1 LAVNEAP
8 GRKGGGSAVQYRRR
22 YVVYLLLF
30 LFLSIYSL
38 DRSMMGVV
46 GSTVAREMQIGPV
59 ALGYL
64 FSSYLWLYALTLLPA
79 GATTDRIGTQR
90 MSAIAAGGWS
100 IFQMLGG
107 FASSLGFLLVSR
119 LGLGVFESA
128 ANPCAHSAIREW
140 TPRGERGFVTA
151 IWYSGTNA
159 GPALG
164 TPLVAWLTT
173 VYGWR
178 SAFLVT
184 GLLGL
189 AWVAVWLPVY
199 RPPERARWLSETEQ
213 STILAE
219 RDSTPKALASGAV
232 GYRGLLT
239 ETPTL
244 WGLALTQGCINYTS
258 YFFLAWLPGFLQ
270 SSYHLTVMQAG
281 AYTAVPFALSVFLS
295 IGLSWG
301 CDRVLSPGAL
311 HAGMRRY
318 AVALGALLSASIV
331 LTPYVGSVDV
341 ATVVLTVALT
351 FNTFAQS
358 MNFALANDRLR
369 SPADVG
375 RTYAFFTLGGI
386 TFGILGPIVTGY
398 LVALTGDFKIALV
411 LCGGLS
417 VVAAVLVSTLTHQA
431 LGEGRVVVQV
441 A

>member
-1 LAVNEAP
+1 M
-8 GRKGGGSAVQYRRR
+8 RDKHR
-22 YVVYLLLF
+22 YVVYFLLF

-38 DRSMMGVV
+38 DRAMMGVV
-46 GSTVAREMQIGPV
+46 GSTVAKEMQIGPV

-79 GATTDRIGTQR
+79 GAITDRVGPHR
-90 MSAIAAGGWS
+90 MSTIAAGGWS

-107 FASSLGFLLVSR
+107 FATSLGFLLVSR

-140 TPRGERGFVTA
+140 TPRGERGFVTS

-164 TPLVAWLTT
+164 TPLVARLTT

-178 SAFLVT
+178 SAFFVT

-189 AWVAVWLPVY
+189 AWVAIWLPLY
-199 RPPERARWLSETEQ
+199 RSPERARWLTDKERSK
-213 STILAE
+213 ILAE
-219 RDSTPKALASGAV
+219 RDGAPKTVVGQAV
-232 GYRGLLT
+232 GYRGLLL

-244 WGLALTQGCINYTS
+244 WGLALAQGCINYTS

-281 AYTAVPFALSVFLS
+281 GYTAVPFALSTVLS
-295 IGLSWG
+295 IALSYC
-301 CDRVLSPGAL
+301 CDRVLTPLAIHDGA
-311 HAGMRRY
+311 RRY

-331 LTPYVGSVDV
+331 LTPYVGSIGL
-341 ATVVLTVALT
+341 ATTVLTVALT

-398 LVALTGDFKIALV
+398 LVALTGNFKIALV

-417 VVAAVLVSTLTHQA
+417 ILAVILVSTLTHRP
-431 LGEGRVVVQV
+431 LGEGRM
-441 A
+441 AARPA

>member
-1 LAVNEAP
+1 
-8 GRKGGGSAVQYRRR
+8 VQYRRR

-30 LFLSIYSL
+30 LFLSVYSL
-38 DRSMMGVV
+38 DRAMMGVV
-46 GSTVAREMQIGPV
+46 GSTVAREMEIGPV

-79 GATTDRIGTQR
+79 GAITDRTGAQR

-100 IFQMLGG
+100 VFQMLGG

-140 TPRGERGFVTA
+140 TPRGERGFVTS

-159 GPALG
+159 GPAMG

-178 SAFLVT
+178 SAFIVT

-189 AWVAVWLPVY
+189 AWVAIWLPLY
-199 RPPERARWLSETEQ
+199 RPPERARWLSETER
-213 STILAE
+213 TKILAE
-219 RDSTPKALASGAV
+219 RGSAESVATSDAV
-232 GYRGLLT
+232 GYRGLLL

-281 AYTAVPFALSVFLS
+281 GYTAVPFALSVFLS
-295 IGLSWG
+295 IAISYG
-301 CDRVLSPGAL
+301 CDRILTARAI
-311 HAGMRRY
+311 HDGMRRY
-318 AVALGALLSASIV
+318 AVALGALMSASIV
-331 LTPYVGSVDV
+331 LTPYVGSVGT
-341 ATVVLTVALT
+341 ATVVLTIALT

-369 SPADVG
+369 SPGDVG

-386 TFGILGPIVTGY
+386 SFGIIGPIVTGY
-398 LVALTGDFKIALV
+398 LVAMTGDFKIALV

-417 VVAAVLVSTLTHQA
+417 VVAAVLVTTLTTRP
-431 LGEGRVVVQV
+431 LGEGRLVPRT

>member
-1 LAVNEAP
+1 MQD
-8 GRKGGGSAVQYRRR
+8 KRR

-38 DRSMMGVV
+38 DRAMMGVV
-46 GSTVAREMQIGPV
+46 GSTIAKEMQLGPV

-79 GATTDRIGTQR
+79 GAMTDRVGAQR
-90 MSAIAAGGWS
+90 MCTIAAGGWS
-100 IFQMLGG
+100 IFQALGG
-107 FASSLGFLLVSR
+107 FATGLAFLLVTR

-140 TPRGERGFVTA
+140 TPRTERGFVTS
-151 IWYSGTNA
+151 IWYAGTNA
-159 GPALG
+159 GPAIG

-178 SAFLVT
+178 SAFFVT
-184 GLLGL
+184 GALGL
-189 AWVAVWLPVY
+189 IWVMVWMAVY
-199 RPPERARWLSETEQ
+199 RSPDRATWLTAAERAK
-213 STILAE
+213 ILAE
-219 RDSTPKALASGAV
+219 RDKAPTVSVGDSI

-281 AYTAVPFALSVFLS
+281 GYTAIPFGLSIFLS
-295 IGLSWG
+295 IALSFG
-301 CDRVLSPGAL
+301 CDRVLSPQAL
-311 HAGMRRY
+311 HAGARRY
-318 AVALGALLSASIV
+318 AVALGALMSATIV
-331 LTPYVGSVDV
+331 LTPYVGSVEL

-386 TFGILGPIVTGY
+386 SFGIAGPIVTGY
-398 LVALTGDFKIALV
+398 LVQMTGDFKVALV

-417 VVAAVLVSTLTHQA
+417 ILAAILVTTLTQRP
-431 LGEGRVVVQV
+431 LGERQ
-441 A
+441 AILQSA

>member
-1 LAVNEAP
+1 
-8 GRKGGGSAVQYRRR
+8 VQYRRR
-22 YVVYLLLF
+22 YVVYGLLF

-46 GSTVAREMQIGPV
+46 GSTVAKEMQIGPV

-79 GATTDRIGTQR
+79 GAITDRIGTQR

-100 IFQMLGG
+100 IFQLSGG
-107 FASSLGFLLVSR
+107 FASSLAFLLASR

-128 ANPCAHSAIREW
+128 ANPCAHRAIREW

-178 SAFLVT
+178 SAFFVT

-189 AWVAVWLPVY
+189 AWVAIWLPLY
-199 RPPERARWLSETEQ
+199 RPPEHARWLSQTERTKIQ
-213 STILAE
+213 AE
-219 RDSTPKALASGAV
+219 RDASPAAGGGEAV
-232 GYRGLLT
+232 GYRSLLL

-270 SSYHLTVMQAG
+270 SSYHLTVLQAG
-281 AYTAVPFALSVFLS
+281 GYTAVPFALSVFLS
-295 IGLSWG
+295 IALSWG
-301 CDRVLSPGAL
+301 CDRVLSAAAL
-311 HAGMRRY
+311 HDGMRRY

-331 LTPYVGSVDV
+331 LTPYVGSVEL

-351 FNTFAQS
+351 CNTFAQS

-386 TFGILGPIVTGY
+386 SFGIMGPIVTGY

-417 VVAAVLVSTLTHQA
+417 VLAAILVSTLTHRA
-431 LGEGRVVVQV
+431 LGEGRLV
-441 A
+441 ARPA

>member
-1 LAVNEAP
+1 
-8 GRKGGGSAVQYRRR
+8 VQYKRR
-22 YVVYLLLF
+22 YLVYLLLF
-30 LFLSIYSL
+30 LFLCIYSL
-38 DRSMMGVV
+38 DRAMMGVV
-46 GSTVAREMQIGPV
+46 GSTIAKEMQIGPV

-79 GATTDRIGTQR
+79 GAITDRVGARR

-100 IFQMLGG
+100 IFQLSGG
-107 FASSLGFLLVSR
+107 FASSLAFLLVSR

-159 GPALG
+159 GPAMG
-164 TPLVAWLTT
+164 TLLVAWLTT

-178 SAFLVT
+178 SAFIVT

-189 AWVAVWLPVY
+189 VWVAFWLPLY
-199 RPPERARWLSETEQ
+199 RPPEQAGWLTETERAKV
-213 STILAE
+213 LAE
-219 RDSTPKALASGAV
+219 RDSAPKATAGVTV
-232 GYRGLLT
+232 GYRGLLLQ
-239 ETPTL
+239 TPTL
-244 WGLALTQGCINYTS
+244 WGLAITQGCINYTS

-295 IGLSWG
+295 IALSWG
-301 CDRVLSPGAL
+301 CDRVLSPLAQFEGK
-311 HAGMRRY
+311 RRY

-417 VVAAVLVSTLTHQA
+417 VLAAVLVSTLTHRA
-431 LGEGRVVVQV
+431 LGEGRLVPRP

>member
-1 LAVNEAP
+1 M
-8 GRKGGGSAVQYRRR
+8 QYRRR
-22 YVVYLLLF
+22 YVVFLLLF

-38 DRSMMGVV
+38 DRAMMGVV
-46 GSTVAREMQIGPV
+46 GSTVAREMEIGPV

-79 GATTDRIGTQR
+79 GAITDRTGAQR

-100 IFQMLGG
+100 VFQMLGG

-140 TPRGERGFVTA
+140 TPRGERGFVTS

-159 GPALG
+159 GPAMG

-178 SAFLVT
+178 SAFIVT
-184 GLLGL
+184 GLMGL
-189 AWVAVWLPVY
+189 AWVAIWLPLY
-199 RPPERARWLSETEQ
+199 RPPERARWLSETER
-213 STILAE
+213 TKILAE
-219 RDSTPKALASGAV
+219 RGSAESLATSDAV
-232 GYRGLLT
+232 GYRGLLL

-281 AYTAVPFALSVFLS
+281 GYTAVPFALSVFLS
-295 IGLSWG
+295 IALSYG
-301 CDRVLSPGAL
+301 CDRILTARAI
-311 HAGMRRY
+311 HDGMRRY
-318 AVALGALLSASIV
+318 AVALGALMSASIV
-331 LTPYVGSVDV
+331 LTPYVGSVGT
-341 ATVVLTVALT
+341 ATVVLTIALT

-369 SPADVG
+369 SPGDVG

-386 TFGILGPIVTGY
+386 SFGIIGPIVTGY
-398 LVALTGDFKIALV
+398 LVAMTGDFKIALV

-417 VVAAVLVSTLTHQA
+417 VVAAVLVTTLTTRP
-431 LGEGRVVVQV
+431 LGEGRLVPRT

>member
-1 LAVNEAP
+1 
-8 GRKGGGSAVQYRRR
+8 VQYRRR
-22 YVVYLLLF
+22 YVIYLLLF

-38 DRSMMGVV
+38 DRAMMGVV
-46 GSTVAREMQIGPV
+46 GSTVAHEMEIGPV

-79 GATTDRIGTQR
+79 GAITDRTGAQR

-100 IFQMLGG
+100 VFQMLGG

-140 TPRGERGFVTA
+140 TPRGERGFVTS

-159 GPALG
+159 GPAMG

-178 SAFLVT
+178 SAFIVT

-189 AWVAVWLPVY
+189 AWVAIWLPLY
-199 RPPERARWLSETEQ
+199 RPPERARWLSETER
-213 STILAE
+213 TKILAE
-219 RDSTPKALASGAV
+219 RGSAESVATSDAV
-232 GYRGLLT
+232 GYRGLLL

-281 AYTAVPFALSVFLS
+281 GYTAVPFALSVFLS
-295 IGLSWG
+295 IALSYG
-301 CDRVLSPGAL
+301 CDRILTARAI
-311 HAGMRRY
+311 HDGMRRY
-318 AVALGALLSASIV
+318 AVALGALMSASIV
-331 LTPYVGSVDV
+331 LTPYVGSVGT
-341 ATVVLTVALT
+341 ATVVLTIALT

-369 SPADVG
+369 SPGDVG

-386 TFGILGPIVTGY
+386 SFGIIGPIVTGY
-398 LVALTGDFKIALV
+398 LVAMTGDFKIALV

-417 VVAAVLVSTLTHQA
+417 VVAAVLVTTLTTRP
-431 LGEGRVVVQV
+431 LGEGRLVPRT